1 MAEITK
7 KTRED
12 KVKIANEVIATIAG
26 IAASEADG
34 VTSMSGGM
42 ADGIAS
48 MLGRKNLTK
57 GVKVEV
63 GEKEAA
69 IEVSIVVEYGCKIHE
84 VAKDI
89 QKKVRE
95 AVEAMTGLNVVEV
108 VVNVLGVNI
117 ERTPKEPAKES
128 ATMEELQELK

>member
-1 MAEITK
+1 M
-7 KTRED
+7 KT
-12 KVKIANEVIATIAG
+12 ANEVIATIAG
-26 IAASEADG
+26 IAASEVDG

-48 MLGRKNLTK
+48 ILGRKNLTK

-69 IEVSIVVEYGCKIHE
+69 IEVSIVVEYGCKINE
-84 VAKDI
+84 VAIDI

-95 AVEAMTGLNVVEV
+95 AVEEMTGLNVVEV

-117 ERTPKEPAKES
+117 EKVPKEQDKEAES
-128 ATMEELQELK
+128 PEEVQKLK